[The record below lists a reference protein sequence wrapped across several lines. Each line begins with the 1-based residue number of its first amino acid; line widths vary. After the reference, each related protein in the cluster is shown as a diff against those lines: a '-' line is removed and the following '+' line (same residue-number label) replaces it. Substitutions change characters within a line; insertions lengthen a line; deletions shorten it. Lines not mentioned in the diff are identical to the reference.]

1 MRNICSDHLTWLGRM
16 TGARRLS
23 VPLAVMLPIYSA
35 YAQQPKAAYTFKPL
49 VATGATIAGHSF
61 SASTLIDGLALNDSG
76 DICFVAGWPEAGKQR
91 TAVFTAN
98 RMVLRDGDVI
108 DKKPITHI
116 SATALAI
123 NAPGHCAFEATY
135 GEGQLGIFVNR
146 TFNVALSVSGAPN
159 DFTLSDDDHITR
171 PRTTNAASQ
180 LFQTASSRESRPR
193 SSVGCTDRIPR
204 SEASI
209 PM

>member
-1 MRNICSDHLTWLGRM
+1 
-16 TGARRLS
+16 
-23 VPLAVMLPIYSA
+23 MLPIYSA